1 MHFTPTPD
9 GVWVT
14 LSFWL
19 SLFKA
24 DMKKKGNIYLL
35 VRKKRKKQLGKLS
48 KKSCA
53 G

>member
-24 DMKKKGNIYLL
+24 DMKKREIYTSTKE
-35 VRKKRKKQLGKLS
+35 KKETAWKIV
-48 KKSCA
+48 
-53 G
+53 

>member
-24 DMKKKGNIYLL
+24 DMKKGKYIL